1 MRTSQKDDLSRA
13 YIVMPT
19 HKVFETF
26 ARRVENEMPPSKLKE
41 EKPRIKKCPICEEEC
56 ALPASECSECGHE
69 FKKSPPRLFEC
80 DDCGHLNPIG
90 SEECTSCGKAFSEE
104 FEVTLKEAL
113 RHGVIARGMDLS
125 EDETRKSEK
134 ISSSLR
140 ADILSSGDEVLINL
154 ISKIPEESDA
164 RLARIF
170 AKYQ

>member
-1 MRTSQKDDLSRA
+1 MWT
-13 YIVMPT
+13 
-19 HKVFETF
+19 
-26 ARRVENEMPPSKLKE
+26 LKSY
-41 EKPRIKKCPICEEEC
+41 RSEEC
-56 ALPASECSECGHE
+56 A
-69 FKKSPPRLFEC
+69 
-80 DDCGHLNPIG
+80 
-90 SEECTSCGKAFSEE
+90 SCGKEFSEE

-134 ISSSLR
+134 ISSLR

>member
-1 MRTSQKDDLSRA
+1 
-13 YIVMPT
+13 
-19 HKVFETF
+19 
-26 ARRVENEMPPSKLKE
+26 
-41 EKPRIKKCPICEEEC
+41 
-56 ALPASECSECGHE
+56 
-69 FKKSPPRLFEC
+69 
-80 DDCGHLNPIG
+80 
-90 SEECTSCGKAFSEE
+90 
-104 FEVTLKEAL
+104 
-113 RHGVIARGMDLS
+113 MDLS